1 MNNQNQG
8 GSQDGG
14 MGGQDRQQQQ
24 QDGGDRQQGGAQSGG
39 HQQQEDRGQSGG
51 GQSGQGGGG
60 VMEKAKDYGKTA
72 VQKVDQNRD
81 KAAGLLTTGAQKVR
95 QWGGNTQYGQQIET
109 AAQGLEK
116 AANYVRERDLNAMG
130 GDVGNWVRQSPTQAV
145 VVALGAGFLLGYAMK
160 RR

>member
-1 MNNQNQG
+1 MADVYSNRKVELTGFDETGHDFNDINTSNT
-8 GSQDGG
+8 GSINPTSGNIG
-14 MGGQDRQQQQ
+14 SMGT
-24 QDGGDRQQGGAQSGG
+24 A
-39 HQQQEDRGQSGG
+39 
-51 GQSGQGGGG
+51 GQSGQGSGGG

-81 KAAGLLTTGAQKVR
+81 KAASLLTTGAQKVR
-95 QWGGNTQYGQQIET
+95 QWGGNTQYGQKVET

-145 VVALGAGFLLGYAMK
+145 LVALGAGFLLGYTMK